1 MLKFIAKLILIP
13 VLSGLISLIYWKL
26 VIYHGFPM
34 INIFSR
40 EFDGENAYNCIF
52 IEIFLIIFFL
62 LSVIFCVIRFKKKY
76 H

>member
-40 EFDGENAYNCIF
+40 EFDGENAYNLDSRQRITRN
-52 IEIFLIIFFL
+52 
-62 LSVIFCVIRFKKKY
+62 VIAAA
-76 H
+76 